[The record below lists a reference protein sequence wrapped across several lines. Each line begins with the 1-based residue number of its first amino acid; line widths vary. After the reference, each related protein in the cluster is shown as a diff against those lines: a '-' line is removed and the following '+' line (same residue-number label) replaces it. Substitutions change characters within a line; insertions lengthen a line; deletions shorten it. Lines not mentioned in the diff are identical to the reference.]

1 MNFLCRMQTYL
12 KSISATVNALSGMVC
27 SDELKGNAEIQYKT
41 VLTML
46 NLEKATADFIA
57 DTELDSVALQS
68 VAISKKRFISSN
80 ERVIKHLE
88 EKIQFQGYHFGELI
102 TALKLENDTL
112 KKEIEF
118 L

>member
-57 DTELDSVALQS
+57 DTELDSVASQS
-68 VAISKKRFISSN
+68 VAVSKRRFISSN

>member
-27 SDELKGNAEIQYKT
+27 SDELKNSTEMQYKT
-41 VLTML
+41 ALTMIE
-46 NLEKATADFIA
+46 LEKATADFIA
-57 DTELDSVALQS
+57 DTELNSIALQS
-68 VAISKKRFISSN
+68 IAISKKRFISSN

>member
-27 SDELKGNAEIQYKT
+27 SDELKNSTEMQYKT
-41 VLTML
+41 ALTMIE
-46 NLEKATADFIA
+46 LEKATADFIA
-57 DTELDSVALQS
+57 DTELNSIALQS

-88 EKIQFQGYHFGELI
+88 EKIQLQGYHFDELI
-102 TALKLENDTL
+102 TTLKLENTTL
-112 KKEIEF
+112 KKEINF

>member
-27 SDELKGNAEIQYKT
+27 SDELKNSTEMHYKT

-46 NLEKATADFIA
+46 KLEKATVDFIA

-88 EKIQFQGYHFGELI
+88 EKIQFQGYNFSELI
-102 TALKLENDTL
+102 TTLKLENTTL
-112 KKEIEF
+112 KKEINF

>member
-1 MNFLCRMQTYL
+1 MQTYL

-57 DTELDSVALQS
+57 DTELDSVASQS
-68 VAISKKRFISSN
+68 VAVSKRRFASSN
-80 ERVIKHLE
+80 ERVIAHL
-88 EKIQFQGYHFGELI
+88 EKIQLQGYHFEELL
-102 TALKLENDTL
+102 TALKLENTTL
-112 KKEIEF
+112 KKEINF